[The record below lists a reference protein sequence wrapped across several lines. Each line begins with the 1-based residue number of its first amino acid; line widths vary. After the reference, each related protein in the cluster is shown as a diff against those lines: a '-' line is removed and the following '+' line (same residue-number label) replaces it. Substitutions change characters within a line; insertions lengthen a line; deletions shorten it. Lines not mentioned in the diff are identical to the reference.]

1 MVFSEKENSNLKD
14 ESNNTGFQVDLEN
27 SASLDQKAQV
37 HNGDSIQSDDS
48 SSETPPIKTLKI
60 ERSLRQ
66 FELWLGRKFNIETRG
81 IERVEEEDKEPPPL
95 RNTFLMW
102 WSMFCNPGGLPIG
115 ILGAQWGLSL
125 QEAVIG
131 TVFGTIIGA
140 ILVAW
145 CGVMGSKLGL
155 RSMATCR
162 YSFGYHGAKL
172 ISILNLLLGIGY
184 AVIST
189 TVCGQLLPAAAD
201 YRISTSVGIYI
212 VSALSLF
219 ISFFGFSLIHKFE
232 SYSWILAFVLFCV
245 LLGQTVP
252 YMTPEMVQFNP
263 HRPGFAATFLSYLS
277 FTAAGTSGWATAIGD
292 YYCHYPKTVRP
303 WKIMVLTI
311 AGFSA
316 SSAFVSIVGTC
327 VGLVAL
333 QSPEPRLQQAY
344 ALHGLG
350 GIVQEISHPA
360 GWAKFL
366 VVMML
371 FTVLGGLIAN
381 YYSAGLSIQIL
392 GQHFR
397 YIPRFIWSFVIAV
410 LITVLSLLGKDHIV
424 ELIGNLGNMLGYLTA
439 GYSVIVFM
447 EDQWFRRRDGYDLK
461 AWNNKHKLPW
471 GLAAVGSVIV
481 SYGAGAVPGMNTT
494 WYIGPIAALFG
505 NPAGDVGLILNTVFT
520 AVTYF
525 IFRTIEKHFVG
536 R

>member
-1 MVFSEKENSNLKD
+1 MLSSIKENSNLK
-14 ESNNTGFQVDLEN
+14 EENKNNGFQVDLEN
-27 SASLDQKAQV
+27 TGSLDQKAEAR
-37 HNGDSIQSDDS
+37 NGDSVQSDDS
-48 SSETPPIKTLKI
+48 SSDTPPIKTLKI

-66 FELWLGRKFNIETRG
+66 FELWLGRKFHIETRG
-81 IERVEEEDKEPPPL
+81 IERVKEEDKEPPPL

-115 ILGAQWGLSL
+115 VLGAQWGLSL
-125 QEAVIG
+125 QESVIA
-131 TVFGTIIGA
+131 TVVGTIIGA
-140 ILVAW
+140 LLVAW
-145 CGVMGSKLGL
+145 CGVLGAKLGL

-162 YSFGYHGAKL
+162 YSFGYYGAKL

-201 YRISTSVGIYI
+201 YRISTSVDIYI

-232 SYSWILAFVLFCV
+232 SYSWILAFILFCV

-252 YMTPEMVQFNP
+252 HLTPEMIQFNP
-263 HRPGFAATFLSYLS
+263 HREGFAALFLSYTS

-292 YYCHYPKTVRP
+292 YYCHYPKSVP
-303 WKIMVLTI
+303 HWKIMLLTLL
-311 AGFSA
+311 GFSA
-316 SSAFVSIVGTC
+316 SSAFVAIVGAC
-327 VGLVAL
+327 VGLVAVHGESHFQ
-333 QSPEPRLQQAY
+333 QSY
-344 ALHGLG
+344 AMHGLG
-350 GIVQEISHPA
+350 GIVAEISHPV
-360 GWAKFL
+360 GWSKFL

-371 FTVLGGLIAN
+371 FTVIGGLIAN

-397 YIPRFIWSFVIAV
+397 YIPRFFWSLLIAV

-424 ELIGNLGNMLGYLTA
+424 ELVGNLGNMLGYLTA
-439 GYSVIVFM
+439 GYSVIVFI
-447 EDQWFRRRDGYDLK
+447 EDQWFRRRDGYDLQ
-461 AWNNKHKLPW
+461 AWDNKNGLPW
-471 GLAAVGSVIV
+471 GVAAVGAMAV
-481 SYGAGAVPGMNTT
+481 SYGTGAVPGMNTT
-494 WYIGPIAALFG
+494 WYIGPIAAMFG

-520 AVTYF
+520 AFTYF
-525 IFRTIEKHFVG
+525 IFRTVEKRFVG